1 MASALFMIRQKP
13 YKIYNGIKI
22 LNGVLIISAKK
33 GKIYGK

>member
-13 YKIYNGIKI
+13 YNIYNGIKVW
-22 LNGVLIISAKK
+22 NGALISIKK